1 MSFSVLGKRFDH
13 MWIGFVSVGLQGI
26 HNHAKSATR
35 HDGPFSRSLSLK
47 THDDFVLAINVA
59 WAMSGDGTWN
69 LGDVEHSLLPLF
81 HEEFVQAIPQAI
93 GPPCRRRKEGSVS
106 LIRLVVL
113 LDEVTNIN
121 SFCQRPVLNP
131 CHGESRSSD
140 VIGEHS
146 GSHL

>member
-26 HNHAKSATR
+26 HNHAESAAR
-35 HDGPFSRSLSLK
+35 HNGTSERSLSLK

-69 LGDVEHSLLPLF
+69 LGDVKHTFLSLF
-81 HEEFVQAIPQAI
+81 HKKFVQPIPQVL
-93 GPPCRRRKEGSVS
+93 GPLGCGRKEGPFS
-106 LIRLVVL
+106 LIWLVVL

-121 SFCQRPVLNP
+121 LLLPETRL
-131 CHGESRSSD
+131 ESLPW
-140 VIGEHS
+140 GNHF
-146 GSHL
+146 L